1 MALPLSD
8 NSPSYYP
15 VTLSPRNPL
24 HIVYPE
30 VIITERQVVDG
41 QSTDF
46 NPEYPF
52 SYYLT
57 RQWDCN
63 CVALGHKKKSLDIIR
78 FKSPLEHP
86 DPRFYRCLFLIA
98 SMNPSVEPPHAR
110 VYREHFG
117 SDGVFLYLQW
127 MNEVEDALR
136 GAEQG
141 TED

>member
-1 MALPLSD
+1 MASLLLD

-52 SYYLT
+52 SYFLT
-57 RQWDCN
+57 CKWDCN
-63 CVALGHKKKSLDIIR
+63 CAALTHKGKSLHTIQLN
-78 FKSPLEHP
+78 SPLMHP
-86 DPRFYRCLFLIA
+86 DHRLYKCLFLLA
-98 SMNPSVEPPHAR
+98 SADPSVEPPHAR
-110 VYREHFG
+110 AYRKGYG
-117 SDGVFLYLQW
+117 SDGHILYWQYQE
-127 MNEVEDALR
+127 EVERL
-136 GAEQG
+136 
-141 TED
+141 